1 MDLEM
6 ESANAWMC
14 EHYVAI
20 RVSSEGYYLLFLS
33 ICNIV
38 DNEDVL
44 ENCAVLEDGE
54 DWDFQLVS
62 ILGFFFPAR
71 HFRKDSVQVLRFS

>member
-20 RVSSEGYYLLFLS
+20 WVSSEDYYLLVLS

-38 DNEDVL
+38 DYEDVL
-44 ENCAVLEDGE
+44 ENCAVLENGE
-54 DWDFQLVS
+54 DGDFQLVL
-62 ILGFFFPAR
+62 IWGFFFPVR
-71 HFRKDSVQVLRFS
+71 HFRRRIS

>member
-6 ESANAWMC
+6 ESANAWMS

-20 RVSSEGYYLLFLS
+20 RVSTKNYYILVLS
-33 ICNIV
+33 ILNV
-38 DNEDVL
+38 VYYEDVL

-54 DWDFQLVS
+54 DGDFRLDLEEWVA
-62 ILGFFFPAR
+62 FFFFFHVL
-71 HFRKDSVQVLRFS
+71 HF